1 MIGYALLGL
10 ALLLYPYFKKWSLL
24 LFIAFC
30 CGGFQVLNQI
40 VLGTKPADLAAIY
53 TVVICVYS
61 FFAEKGNYENDL
73 VHKLFKAFVVFFVLS
88 VLFSLFHYGFT
99 LTQVVQ
105 GSRMHWTF
113 LSFYFLQKTRNEDV
127 EWIVNKIIR
136 ITIFVSVLYIIQ
148 VLTNLPVLPYVVED
162 NIDRAT
168 GIGRFYN
175 YPYFLGFVIYAVA
188 IFPDKFKV
196 KRKNICLVIL
206 FLALLCTQG
215 RTMMISLTLMLFI
228 GLWLNGHRTKLLKI
242 GIGLGI
248 FLLPFA
254 DLISARFSA
263 AGGSDSDIQAIING
277 SFKNDLDSRTGT
289 GYSVSGG
296 TMSYRFAW
304 IYERAEYLSGRPL
317 SENIFGLGMI
327 SESQTALVN
336 RMYKF
341 NLGLVQD
348 NGFRTQISTP
358 DISYG
363 NFLTQFGYVGGFML
377 ILFWISILYKLYIN
391 RNNHPI
397 IFSTML
403 LVLFYFVNSL
413 AGSTMSNMYSFG
425 FPYLVLSL
433 IYQKKNQK
441 VLSVTV

>member
-10 ALLLYPYFKKWSLL
+10 AILLYPYFKKWSLL

-30 CGGFQVLNQI
+30 CSGFQVLNQI
-40 VLGTKPADLAAIY
+40 VLGSKPADLAAIY
-53 TVVICVYS
+53 TIVICVYS

-73 VHKLFKAFVVFFVLS
+73 VHRLFKVFIVFFILS

-99 LTQVVQ
+99 LIQVIQ

-136 ITIFVSVLYIIQ
+136 ITIFVAVLYIIQ
-148 VLTNLPVLPYVVED
+148 VLTNLPVLPYVVEN
-162 NIDRAT
+162 NIDSAT
-168 GIGRFYN
+168 GIGRYYN

-188 IFPDKFKV
+188 IFPDKFKI

-206 FLALLCTQG
+206 FLSLLCTQG

-254 DLISARFSA
+254 DLITARFSA
-263 AGGSDSDIQAIING
+263 GGGTDSDIKTIING
-277 SFKNDLDSRTGT
+277 TFMNDIDSRSSS
-289 GYSVSGG
+289 GYIGG

-304 IYERAEYLSGRPL
+304 IYERAEYLSKRPL

-327 SESQTALVN
+327 SESQSALVN
-336 RMYKF
+336 SMYKF
-341 NLGLVQD
+341 NLGLVQE
-348 NGFRTQISTP
+348 NGYRTQISTP

-363 NFLTQFGYVGGFML
+363 NFLTQFGYLGGLLL
-377 ILFWISILYKLYIN
+377 IIFWASILCKLYVN
-391 RNNHPI
+391 RNMNPI

-403 LVLFYFVNSL
+403 FVLYYFVNSF
-413 AGSTMSNMYSFG
+413 AGSTISNMYSLG

-433 IYQKKNQK
+433 IYKKKKNQK
-441 VLSVTV
+441 ILSATV